1 MVESDRPKSNHPAA
15 AILEA
20 ADGRDDEDDKDPAP
34 DLIEVED
41 DNDEAAEES
50 VEAEWSTSRHLF
62 ILYGNWSRTAELKT
76 WVHCLNWDATVS
88 QKTEE
93 FQVLLADTLWSGHW
107 NEIYCLDYEVK

>member
-1 MVESDRPKSNHPAA
+1 MVASEGMVESDRPKSNHPAA

-50 VEAEWSTSRHLF
+50 VEAELSTSRHLF
-62 ILYGNWSRTAELKT
+62 ISYGKPDGRAQT
-76 WVHCLNWDATVS
+76 WVHCLN
-88 QKTEE
+88 
-93 FQVLLADTLWSGHW
+93 
-107 NEIYCLDYEVK
+107 